1 MRSTLLLLLVFVSGA
16 VNSAEFHIS
25 DEVLVFLHTGPSN
38 QYRIRS
44 NVPSGTMLTVLEHD
58 KATGYSRVRLTN
70 GTDGWVQ
77 TKYIDKGRSLAQRL
91 PEVESLLVKSR
102 EVVKEQADALNLLEG
117 DLAGAN
123 DRQAQFTAETAQL
136 QNEVGRLKL
145 KIDGMDE
152 TNLMGW
158 FLRGGALAL
167 GGVLVGLILPL
178 LPKRRRRN
186 NDWF

>member
-25 DEVLVFLHTGPSN
+25 DEVQVFMHTGPSN

-44 NVPSGTMLTVLEHD
+44 NIPSGTMLTVLAHD
-58 KATGYSRVRLTN
+58 KATGYSRIRLEN
-70 GTDGWVQ
+70 GTDGWVK
-77 TKYIDKGRSLAQRL
+77 TKHIDKGRSLAQRL
-91 PEVESLLVKSR
+91 PEVESLLAKSQ
-102 EVVKEQADALNLLEG
+102 EVVKEQADTLQALNG
-117 DLAGAN
+117 DLEGAN

-136 QNEVGRLKL
+136 QNEVERLKL